1 MDKEQFSR
9 LVKQLCSLPAETP
22 WAEFKRNNAEP
33 QMIGELI
40 SALSNAAVLEGK
52 ETGYIVWGVENGTHA
67 LVGTTFIP
75 STTKKS
81 NEDLEGWLVRM
92 LTPRLHI
99 RFHRNQVNGQDI
111 VILEIP
117 AARDQPTAFS
127 GKELVR
133 IGSTNRALRDVPDRE
148 RALWRSFDAKPF
160 ERQIMLADEG
170 DEDVLRLLDYPSY
183 FELLNQ
189 PLPDDRTRILAE
201 LAEEKLIQKNDTA
214 HWDITGL
221 GAILLARDLT
231 RFPSIGRKTVRL
243 IIYKG
248 RDRMVTERE
257 HEVQKGYAVGFESLM
272 KFLGALLP
280 YNESIESAL
289 REEVSMY
296 PPIALRELVANALIH
311 QDFTIPG
318 SGPMIE
324 VFKDRIEIMNPGVPF
339 GDIARLLDQPPRSRN
354 EALAAFMRRIGV
366 CEERGSGVDK
376 IVFETELYQLPS
388 PRWEASRDAFRAVLF
403 AQRKFREMSRADRVH
418 ACYLHACLKY
428 VRQEQMTNSSLRQRF
443 GFDEKNS
450 AMVSRIIKDALED
463 GLIKPYDP
471 QQGKRHARYIPLWA

>member
-1 MDKEQFSR
+1 MKDR
-9 LVKQLCSLPAETP
+9 
-22 WAEFKRNNAEP
+22 
-33 QMIGELI
+33 
-40 SALSNAAVLEGK
+40 
-52 ETGYIVWGVENGTHA
+52 THD
-67 LVGTTFIP
+67 LVGTAFTP
-75 STTKKS
+75 STAKKG

-92 LTPRLHI
+92 LTPRLNI
-99 RFHRNQVNGQDI
+99 RFHCHQINGQDI

-160 ERQIMLADEG
+160 ERQIILADKG

-189 PLPDDRTRILAE
+189 PLPDDRARILAE
-201 LAEEKLIQKNDTA
+201 LAEEKLIQKNDAA
-214 HWDITGL
+214 HWDITNL

-231 RFPSIGRKTVRL
+231 RFPSIGRKAVRL

-248 RDRMVTERE
+248 RDRTATERE
-257 HEVQKGYAVGFESLM
+257 HGFQKGYAVGFESLM
-272 KFLGALLP
+272 EVLEALLP
-280 YNESIESAL
+280 RNESIESAL
-289 REEVSMY
+289 REEVPVY
-296 PPIALRELVANALIH
+296 PSIALRELVANALIH
-311 QDFTIPG
+311 QDFTISG

-354 EALAAFMRRIGV
+354 EALAAFMRRIGI

-376 IVFETELYQLPS
+376 IVSETELYQLPS
-388 PRWEASRDAFRAVLF
+388 PRWEVSGDAFRAVLF

-428 VRQEQMTNSSLRQRF
+428 VSQGQMTNSSLR
-443 GFDEKNS
+443 
-450 AMVSRIIKDALED
+450 
-463 GLIKPYDP
+463 
-471 QQGKRHARYIPLWA
+471 